1 MLPSTTV
8 YAVLA
13 LVAALENVVPII
25 PADTVVALGAFMSH
39 RGLTSPLGVFLAVWI
54 ANCAG
59 AVAVYLAT
67 FRYGRSFMDTAIGR
81 RLVTPAGIAVIERE
95 YARFGVA
102 GILLARFLPGVR
114 AIVPAFAGLVR
125 LQPSRALIPICL
137 ASGIWY
143 GAITLTAARVGA
155 EWDTVVRW
163 LAEVNRAMAVVA
175 LVVIAAAVVVFMRRR
190 RERRRYL
197 WRQLEVALEKEAH
210 GPHVER
216 DPALRAAAALVLE
229 LVYAD
234 EVLEPE
240 ERRLVEA
247 HLTDRWDLERPR
259 GASPADL
266 HAQADRLTAR
276 FSHGQRLDL
285 LRRMWRAALRDGPP
299 GAHQERLLGRAAA
312 LLGIDPLEAGQVALE
327 SSPGLE
333 RREGAQS

>member
-1 MLPSTTV
+1 MP
-8 YAVLA
+8 
-13 LVAALENVVPII
+13 LV
-25 PADTVVALGAFMSH
+25 PADTVVALGAFLSH
-39 RGLTSPLGVFLAVWI
+39 RGLTSPLGVFLTTWI
-54 ANCAG
+54 GNCLGVAG
-59 AVAVYLAT
+59 VYLVT
-67 FRYGRSFMDTAIGR
+67 FRYGRSFMDTTIGR
-81 RLVTPAGIAVIERE
+81 HLVTPAGIAAIERE

-102 GILLARFLPGVR
+102 GIFLTRFLPGIR

-125 LQPSRALIPICL
+125 LSPSRALIPICL

-143 GAITLTAARVGA
+143 GAITLVAARIGA
-155 EWDTVVRW
+155 EWDSVVRW
-163 LAEVNRAMAVVA
+163 LSSVNWVLAAV
-175 LVVIAAAVVVFMRRR
+175 AAVVVAAAIITFIRRR
-190 RERRRYL
+190 RGRRRYL
-197 WRQLEVALEKEAH
+197 WHQLQVALEKEAH

-234 EVLEPE
+234 DVLDAE

-285 LRRMWRAALRDGPP
+285 LRRMWRAALRDGAP

-312 LLGIDPLEAGQVALE
+312 LLGVAPEEAARVAHE
-327 SSPGLE
+327 SWPGTPRL
-333 RREGAQS
+333 GAPDANGS

>member
-1 MLPSTTV
+1 MP
-8 YAVLA
+8 
-13 LVAALENVVPII
+13 LV

-39 RGLTSPLGVFLAVWI
+39 RGLTSPLGVFLTTWI
-54 ANCAG
+54 GNCVGVAG
-59 AVAVYLAT
+59 VYLVT
-67 FRYGRSFMDTAIGR
+67 FRYGRSFMDTTIGR
-81 RLVTPAGIAVIERE
+81 LLVTPAGISAIERE

-102 GILLARFLPGVR
+102 GIFLTRFLPGIR

-125 LQPSRALIPICL
+125 LSPSRALIPICL

-143 GAITLTAARVGA
+143 GAITLVAARVGA
-155 EWDTVVRW
+155 EWDSVVRW
-163 LAEVNRAMAVVA
+163 LASVNWILAAV
-175 LVVIAAAVVVFMRRR
+175 AAVVVAAAIVTFIRRR
-190 RERRRYL
+190 RGRRRYL
-197 WRQLEVALEKEAH
+197 WRQLQLALEKEAH

-234 EVLEPE
+234 EVLDQE

-285 LRRMWRAALRDGPP
+285 LRRMWRAALRDGAP

-312 LLGIDPLEAGQVALE
+312 LLGVAPEEAARVAHE
-327 SSPGLE
+327 SWPGTPRL
-333 RREGAQS
+333 GAPDDGS